1 MITLYIIRILLYYE
15 FMNLFCLFV
24 VSVNLRVNF
33 SLECKLRWKIN
44 LMMHF
49 IKKFKEIITIC
60 PCTLLFGSYMFLNL
74 PNSTFYLFERLIKLF
89 NLFSFLSILQ
99 IKTGPCFTYP
109 FPIFTNFERPLL
121 FHICPPK
128 KIAYPCMSFLDLASE
143 ALLQSPNR

>member
-24 VSVNLRVNF
+24 VSVDLRVNF

-60 PCTLLFGSYMFLNL
+60 PCTLLFGSYMLLNL
-74 PNSTFYLFERLIKLF
+74 PNSIFYLFERLIKFF
-89 NLFSFLSILQ
+89 NFFSLLAILQ
-99 IKTGPCFTYP
+99 TETTPSLPYP
-109 FPIFTNFERPLL
+109 LPIFTYFERSLL

-143 ALLQSPNR
+143 ALLQSPYR

>member
-24 VSVNLRVNF
+24 VSVDLRVNF

-60 PCTLLFGSYMFLNL
+60 PCTLLFGSYMLLNL
-74 PNSTFYLFERLIKLF
+74 PNSIFYLFERLIKFF
-89 NLFSFLSILQ
+89 NFFSLLAILQ
-99 IKTGPCFTYP
+99 TETTPSLPYP
-109 FPIFTNFERPLL
+109 LPIFTYFERSLL

-128 KIAYPCMSFLDLASE
+128 KIAYPCMSFLDLAS
-143 ALLQSPNR
+143 